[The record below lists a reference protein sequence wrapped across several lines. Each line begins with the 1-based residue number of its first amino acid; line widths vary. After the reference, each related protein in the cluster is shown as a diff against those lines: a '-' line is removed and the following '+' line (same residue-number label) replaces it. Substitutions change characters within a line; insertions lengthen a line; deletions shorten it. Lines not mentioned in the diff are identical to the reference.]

1 MKKSAIIVALL
12 FLVACGSAGQASS
25 DGMTNSDAMY
35 SSEPAVGA
43 PMEAPAMAEAM
54 PADRSVPPVDGG
66 VAGSGSTAPLT
77 PGERLVI
84 RDASLTFQVANV
96 AAADQQ
102 IRKAVTDAK
111 GYVLS
116 ASTNGTDADA
126 VIYMSL
132 KIPSE
137 QLDATITLVEKLADK
152 VWSRSMSG
160 SDVTEE
166 YIDMSG
172 RLVAQEAARERLLE
186 LLKKA
191 ETVEAA
197 VAVNSALTDVQS
209 QIEQLSGRMRYLRQG
224 SQFSTLTVEIHPI
237 PTTPIVN
244 PDGWQPLEDAKI
256 ALRGLLDFA
265 QGIGT
270 FFIGVAVWTPIWL
283 PLLFLGRFLIRRWQR
298 NKATPP
304 IA

>member
-1 MKKSAIIVALL
+1 MKKLLVTASLL
-12 FLVACGSAGQASS
+12 FLMACGSATQ
-25 DGMTNSDAMY
+25 TNSDMTY
-35 SSEPAVGA
+35 SSEPAMGA
-43 PMEAPAMAEAM
+43 AMEAPMSADMAMVEK
-54 PADRSVPPVDGG
+54 SVPPIDGG
-66 VAGSGSTAPLT
+66 VAGSGSTAPLN

-84 RDASLTFQVANV
+84 RDASLVLQVV
-96 AAADQQ
+96 DVSAADQQ
-102 IRKAVTDAK
+102 IRTAVSAAN

-116 ASTNGTDADA
+116 SSTNGTDADA
-126 VIYMSL
+126 VIYLTL
-132 KIPSE
+132 KIPSD
-137 QLDATITLVEKLADK
+137 QLDATITLVEKLSDK
-152 VWSRSMSG
+152 ILSRSMSG

-172 RLVAQEAARERLLE
+172 RLVAQEAARDRLLE

-191 ETVEAA
+191 ETVESA

-224 SQFSTLTVEIHPI
+224 SQFSSLTVEIRPI

-244 PDGWQPLEDAKI
+244 PEGWQPLEDAKI

-270 FFIGVAVWTPIWL
+270 FLIGLVVWTPIWL
-283 PLLFLGRFLIRRWQR
+283 PLLFLVRYLRKRWLTR
-298 NKATPP
+298 NPTPP
-304 IA
+304 SA

>member
-1 MKKSAIIVALL
+1 MKKFLVTASLL
-12 FLVACGSAGQASS
+12 FLMACGSATQ
-25 DGMTNSDAMY
+25 TNSDMTY
-35 SSEPAVGA
+35 SSEPAMGA
-43 PMEAPAMAEAM
+43 AMEAPMSADMAMVEK
-54 PADRSVPPVDGG
+54 SVPPIDGG
-66 VAGSGSTAPLT
+66 VAGSGSTAPLN

-84 RDASLTFQVANV
+84 RDASLVLQVV
-96 AAADQQ
+96 DVSAADQQ
-102 IRKAVTDAK
+102 IRTAVSAAN

-116 ASTNGTDADA
+116 SSTNGTDADA
-126 VIYMSL
+126 VIYLTL
-132 KIPSE
+132 KIPSD
-137 QLDATITLVEKLADK
+137 QLDATITLVEKLSDK
-152 VWSRSMSG
+152 ILSRSMSG

-172 RLVAQEAARERLLE
+172 RLVAQEAARDRLLE

-224 SQFSTLTVEIHPI
+224 SQFSSLSVEIRPI

-244 PDGWQPLEDAKI
+244 PEGWQPLEDAKI

-270 FFIGVAVWTPIWL
+270 FLIGLVVWTPIWL
-283 PLLFLGRFLIRRWQR
+283 PLLFLVRYLRKRWLNR
-298 NKATPP
+298 TPTPP
-304 IA
+304 SA

>member
-1 MKKSAIIVALL
+1 MKKFLILGSLL
-12 FLVACGSAGQASS
+12 LLIACGSATQSS
-25 DGMTNSDAMY
+25 TDAMY
-35 SSEPAVGA
+35 ASEPAVGA
-43 PMEAPAMAEAM
+43 PMDAPVMAEAM
-54 PADRSVPPVDGG
+54 PVERVMPPIEGG
-66 VAGSGSTAPLT
+66 VAGSGSTAPLN

-84 RDASLTFQVANV
+84 RDASLTFQVADV
-96 AAADQQ
+96 AATDQQ
-102 IRKAVTDAK
+102 IRKAVNESK

-116 ASTNGTDADA
+116 SSTSGTDADV

-132 KIPSE
+132 KIPSD
-137 QLDATITLVEKLADK
+137 QLDATITMVEKLADK

-166 YIDMSG
+166 YIDLSG
-172 RLVAQEAARERLLE
+172 RLTAQEAARDRLLE

-224 SQFSTLTVEIHPI
+224 STFSSLNLEIHPI

-244 PDGWQPLEDAKI
+244 PEGWQPLEDAKI

-270 FFIGVAVWTPIWL
+270 FLIGFVVWTPIWL
-283 PLLFLGRFLIRRWQR
+283 PLFFLGRYLLRRWQR
-298 NKATPP
+298 RTDVSPVA
-304 IA
+304 

>member
-1 MKKSAIIVALL
+1 MKKFLVTASLL
-12 FLVACGSAGQASS
+12 FLMACGSATQ
-25 DGMTNSDAMY
+25 TNSDMTY
-35 SSEPAVGA
+35 SSEPAMGA
-43 PMEAPAMAEAM
+43 AMEAPMSTDMAMVEK
-54 PADRSVPPVDGG
+54 SVPPIDGG
-66 VAGSGSTAPLT
+66 VAGSGSTAPLN

-84 RDASLTFQVANV
+84 RDASLVLQVV
-96 AAADQQ
+96 DVSAADQQ
-102 IRKAVTDAK
+102 IRTAVSAAN

-116 ASTNGTDADA
+116 SSTNGTDADA
-126 VIYMSL
+126 VIYLTL
-132 KIPSE
+132 KIPSD
-137 QLDATITLVEKLADK
+137 QLDATITLVEKLSDK
-152 VWSRSMSG
+152 ILSRSMSG

-172 RLVAQEAARERLLE
+172 RLVAQEAARDRLLE

-224 SQFSTLTVEIHPI
+224 SQFSSLSVEIRPI

-244 PDGWQPLEDAKI
+244 PEGWQPLEDAKI

-270 FFIGVAVWTPIWL
+270 FLIGLVVWTPIWL
-283 PLLFLGRFLIRRWQR
+283 PLLFLVRYLRKRWFTR
-298 NKATPP
+298 TPTPP
-304 IA
+304 SA

>member
-1 MKKSAIIVALL
+1 MKKFLVTASLL
-12 FLVACGSAGQASS
+12 FLMACGSATQ
-25 DGMTNSDAMY
+25 TNSDMTY
-35 SSEPAVGA
+35 SSEPAMGA
-43 PMEAPAMAEAM
+43 AMEAPMSADMAMVEK
-54 PADRSVPPVDGG
+54 SVPPIDGG
-66 VAGSGSTAPLT
+66 VAGSGSTAPLN

-84 RDASLTFQVANV
+84 RDASLVLQVV
-96 AAADQQ
+96 DVSAADQQ
-102 IRKAVTDAK
+102 IRTAVSAAN

-116 ASTNGTDADA
+116 SSTNGTDADA
-126 VIYMSL
+126 VIYLTL
-132 KIPSE
+132 KIPSD
-137 QLDATITLVEKLADK
+137 QLDATITLVEKLSDK
-152 VWSRSMSG
+152 ILSRSMSG

-172 RLVAQEAARERLLE
+172 RLVAQEAARDRLLE

-224 SQFSTLTVEIHPI
+224 SQFSSLSVEIRSI

-244 PDGWQPLEDAKI
+244 PEGWQPLEDAKI

-270 FFIGVAVWTPIWL
+270 FLIGLVVWTPIWL
-283 PLLFLGRFLIRRWQR
+283 PLLFLVRYLRKRWLTR
-298 NKATPP
+298 TPTPP
-304 IA
+304 SA

>member
-1 MKKSAIIVALL
+1 MKKI
-12 FLVACGSAGQASS
+12 LVAISLLLLMACGTANQTSGEATS
-25 DGMTNSDAMY
+25 NV
-35 SSEPAVGA
+35 EPSVGA
-43 PMEAPAMAEAM
+43 PMGAPITAEMPMA
-54 PADRSVPPVDGG
+54 DKSIPPVDGG
-66 VAGSGSTAPLT
+66 VAGSGSTAPLN
-77 PGERLVI
+77 PGQRLVI
-84 RDASLTFQVANV
+84 RDAALVFQVADV
-96 AAADQQ
+96 ASADQQ
-102 IRKAVTDAK
+102 IRKAVSDAK

-116 ASTNGTDADA
+116 SSTNGTDADA

-172 RLVAQEAARERLLE
+172 RLIAQEAARDRLLE

-224 SQFSTLTVEIHPI
+224 ATFSSLTIEIHPI

-244 PDGWQPLEDAKI
+244 PDGWQPLEDAKM

-265 QGIGT
+265 QSIGT
-270 FFIGVAVWTPIWL
+270 FLIGVVVWTPIWL
-283 PLLFLGRFLIRRWQR
+283 PLLFLVRYLRKRWQNR
-298 NKATPP
+298 KVTPP
-304 IA
+304 VA

>member
-1 MKKSAIIVALL
+1 MKKFLVTASLL
-12 FLVACGSAGQASS
+12 FLMACGSATQ
-25 DGMTNSDAMY
+25 TNSDMTY
-35 SSEPAVGA
+35 SSEPAMGA
-43 PMEAPAMAEAM
+43 AMEAPMSADMAMVEK
-54 PADRSVPPVDGG
+54 SVPPIDGG
-66 VAGSGSTAPLT
+66 VAGSGSTAPLN

-84 RDASLTFQVANV
+84 RDASLVLQVV
-96 AAADQQ
+96 DVSAADQQ
-102 IRKAVTDAK
+102 IRTAVSAAN

-116 ASTNGTDADA
+116 SSTNGTDADA
-126 VIYMSL
+126 VIYLTL
-132 KIPSE
+132 KIPSD
-137 QLDATITLVEKLADK
+137 QLDATITLVEKLSDK
-152 VWSRSMSG
+152 ILSRSMSG

-172 RLVAQEAARERLLE
+172 RLVAQEAARDRLLE

-224 SQFSTLTVEIHPI
+224 SQLSSLSVEIRPI
-237 PTTPIVN
+237 PTTPIVK
-244 PDGWQPLEDAKI
+244 PEGWQPLEDAKI

-270 FFIGVAVWTPIWL
+270 FLIGLVVWTPIWL
-283 PLLFLGRFLIRRWQR
+283 PLLFLVRYLRKRWFTR
-298 NKATPP
+298 TPTPP
-304 IA
+304 SA